1 MNLIHNQLKGFLVIT
16 ALMLGSAFA
25 SAQSLIYYIDDRPQ
39 DYTYQNALRS
49 VGLQWDVQFVPFGND
64 VSLDDAIAN
73 NEKVSEILAKRTG
86 FGETWYDSLYN
97 QVQNTL
103 EEHNAIRLLVGSHD
117 VYKEFSKQLIEP
129 ILLVRRKK
137 TWFGHHYRVYL
148 VGIPKNTSN
157 GFGQVAEYK
166 VVLKKNKVKL
176 KSSKNEPIPFE
187 IPENGIKR

>member
-1 MNLIHNQLKGFLVIT
+1 MNLINNQLKSFLLIT

-25 SAQSLIYYIDDRPQ
+25 SAQSLIYYTDDRPQ

-49 VGLQWDVQFVPFGND
+49 VGLQWDVQFLPFNND

-86 FGETWYDSLYN
+86 FGEAWYDSLYV

-103 EEHNAIRLLVGSHD
+103 EKQNAIRALVGSHE
-117 VYKEFSKQLIEP
+117 VYKELANELVEP

-137 TWFGHHYRVYL
+137 TWFGQHHRVYL
-148 VGIPKNTSN
+148 VGIPTNAAN
-157 GFGQVAEYK
+157 GYVQVAEYK

-176 KSSKNEPIPFE
+176 KSSKSVPIPFE